1 MRAASRRRGD
11 PPSRHI
17 EHSARSE
24 HHARQPGSARVVR
37 ARAATLQMKF
47 GRCRRLHKGVKV
59 SLARKKDWIAL
70 TEGDLE
76 SHERGCA
83 RGARAHCLRADRM
96 HGSESD
102 LLPHHHVLTD
112 RARSPAL
119 HVQYAS
125 PPGLADERTIDLRLY
140 PDSQTNDQM
149 LENQSDLL
157 ARHQA
162 SIIRA
167 QSPDHHV
174 HISEVKRILRSQH
187 KKLKA

>member
-1 MRAASRRRGD
+1 MLQASPR
-11 PPSRHI
+11 
-17 EHSARSE
+17 
-24 HHARQPGSARVVR
+24 VR
-37 ARAATLQMKF
+37 ARTRT
-47 GRCRRLHKGVKV
+47 G
-59 SLARKKDWIAL
+59 
-70 TEGDLE
+70 
-76 SHERGCA
+76 HEYASPPG
-83 RGARAHCLRADRM
+83 LADRM

-125 PPGLADERTIDLRLY
+125 PPGLADERTFGLRLY

-167 QSPDHHV
+167 QSPDHTKQAPPPANM
-174 HISEVKRILRSQH
+174 KRRRKLGVSAKPRERRSCARARGVRAPALLAVRREGPKPCAAPGSSFRAAQPQSSSLT
-187 KKLKA
+187 KGRRE